1 MDYMREEFERKRQ
14 DMRLDYEKKSK
25 RARRQF
31 IVFLIGAI
39 AIGTI
44 VGYRFMPYVSELYD
58 SVITFLNK

>member
-1 MDYMREEFERKRQ
+1 MDYMQEEFERKRL

-31 IVFLIGAI
+31 IVFLIAAI
-39 AIGTI
+39 TVGTF
-44 VGYRFMPYVSELYD
+44 VGLRLAPYVWELYD